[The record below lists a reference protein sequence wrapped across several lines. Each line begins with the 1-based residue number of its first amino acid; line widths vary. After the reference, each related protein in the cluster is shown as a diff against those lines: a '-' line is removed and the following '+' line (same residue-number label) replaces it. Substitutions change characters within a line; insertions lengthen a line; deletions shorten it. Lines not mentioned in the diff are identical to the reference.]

1 MLAYI
6 LRLLIRQSDR
16 VVAARVRVVA
26 RRLIRAEV
34 DEQLAR
40 LLVLL
45 GHSLPDDDDIAVES
59 DARRLGRLIG

>member
-45 GHSLPDDDDIAVES
+45 GHSFPDDDDVAVES